1 MLPNR
6 AGVRLA
12 VASAFRGAIA
22 LLLIAAIG
30 LGILPMAVQQPLLA
44 GEERACRF
52 EPIDVC
58 NAGDA
63 SLGLLADVPAMVP
76 AVVAILAE
84 PTALRTSPDAAAV
97 ILDGFAPGVYRPPR
111 PSC

>member
-1 MLPNR
+1 MSQTLS
-6 AGVRLA
+6 GVRLFSGR
-12 VASAFRGAIA
+12 VTSCAIT

-30 LGILPMAVQQPLLA
+30 LGILPLAVQQPLLPA
-44 GEERACRF
+44 DESACRF

-63 SLGLLADVPAMVP
+63 SLGLLADVPALVP
-76 AVVAILAE
+76 TDVAILAE
-84 PTALRTSPDAAAV
+84 STAWRTPSDTAPPLR
-97 ILDGFAPGVYRPPR
+97 DGFAPGIYRPPR